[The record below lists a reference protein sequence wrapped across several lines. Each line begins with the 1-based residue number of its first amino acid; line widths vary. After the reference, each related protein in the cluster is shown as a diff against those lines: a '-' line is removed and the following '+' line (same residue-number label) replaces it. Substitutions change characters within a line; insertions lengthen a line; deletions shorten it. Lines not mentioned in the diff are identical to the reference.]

1 MSTASEKITAVAFR
15 GVQIL
20 ALNSYGVPAASG
32 TSEYAGVKI
41 VGAKAL
47 TVNRPERQRIVATG
61 DDRVLAQFL
70 LPPQDGVSGELRTGA
85 LDMGAEEVM
94 TGLTAKTVGEMKV
107 LPAETDVTDLPDLLV
122 LAWRE
127 AKSVAAGDEG
137 RSHYEFILIPK
148 AELSPM
154 GGSFEESNAENRSY
168 SVTATVVGKWPWGED
183 LVEGTDGCTEMQM
196 AEGASEY
203 VPRISAFQGDGTA
216 TEFSLGINAVSTDKM
231 KVYTYDGSTG
241 TLTDV
246 TSTVTLAVGSI
257 TFSSAPADGLY
268 IIAVTEV
275 AG

>member
-1 MSTASEKITAVAFR
+1 MSTASEQITAVAFR

-32 TSEYAGVKI
+32 TSEYAGVRVI
-41 VGAKAL
+41 GAKAL

-85 LDMGAEEVM
+85 LDITAEEVM
-94 TGLTAKTVGEMKV
+94 TGLTAKTVGEMKM
-107 LPAETDVTDLPDLLV
+107 LPAETDITDLPDLL
-122 LAWRE
+122 LLGWRE
-127 AKSVAAGDEG
+127 AKSVADGDEG

-148 AELSPM
+148 AEISPM
-154 GGSFEESNAENRSY
+154 GGSFEEGNQENRSY
-168 SVTATVVGKWPWGED
+168 SVTATVVGKWPWGET

-196 AEGASEY
+196 AEGSSEY
-203 VPRISAFQGDGTA
+203 VPRISAFEGDGTA
-216 TEFSLGINAVSTDKM
+216 TEFSLGTDAVNTDKM
-231 KVYTYDGSTG
+231 KVYTYDGS